1 MTRRV
6 TGLIAAGLAAL
17 FATSAVLLCWR
28 AAGQVAWFS
37 HGVSRGG
44 RVTAI
49 LTATHASYF
58 SPTRLK
64 EITGA
69 NLQVTQDITDAAGAG
84 YPAIAIWDVSTS
96 VYDTTNRQRLEPV
109 SATLVFDRTTAEL
122 INCCGEN
129 VNGNGLIWQSGIA
142 GYAFPADARKQTYDV
157 FDTVLD
163 EPEPF
168 AYSGTDVVDGVP
180 AYRFAENISAAYAGL
195 SPLSSADPELYS
207 VRRVYWVDPETG
219 AVLKITE
226 NEDLYLVN
234 PATGYPVTH
243 LFDADLSTTPATV
256 ARLASRDARGRNEIE
271 LLGTVR
277 ILFFCLA
284 GVSAVTAGCLL
295 ARGPWLRLVPLVL
308 PGGRR

>member
-6 TGLIAAGLAAL
+6 TGLIAAGLAAF
-17 FATSAVLLCWR
+17 FAASAVLLGWR
-28 AAGQVAWFS
+28 AAGQVAAD
-37 HGVSRGG
+37 SRGG
-44 RVTAI
+44 QVTAI

-69 NLQVTQDITDAAGAG
+69 NLEVTEDITGAADAG

-96 VYDTTNRQRLEPV
+96 VYDTTSRQRLEPT
-109 SATLVFDRTTAEL
+109 SATLVFDRKTAEL
-122 INCCGEN
+122 INCCGDS

-142 GYAFPADARKQTYDV
+142 GYAFPAGTRKQTYDV

-195 SPLSSADPELYS
+195 SPLSSAEPELYS
-207 VRRVYWVDPETG
+207 VRRVDWVDPETG

-226 NEDLYLVN
+226 DEDLYLVN
-234 PATGYPVTH
+234 PATGYPVMH
-243 LFDADLSTTPATV
+243 LFDADLAATPATV
-256 ARLASRDARGRNEIE
+256 ARLASQDARGRNEIA
-271 LLGTVR
+271 LAGAAR
-277 ILFFCLA
+277 IVIFCLA

-295 ARGPWLRLVPLVL
+295 AREPWLRLLPPVL
-308 PGGRR
+308 SGGR

>member
-6 TGLIAAGLAAL
+6 TGLIAAGLAA
-17 FATSAVLLCWR
+17 FFVASAIILGWR
-28 AAGQVAWFS
+28 AAGQAAWFA
-37 HGVSRGG
+37 GRVSRGG
-44 RVTAI
+44 QVTAI
-49 LTATHASYF
+49 LTATRAAYF

-69 NLQVTQDITDAAGAG
+69 NLEVTQDITDAASAG

-96 VYDTTNRQRLEPV
+96 VYDTTNHQRLEPM
-109 SATLVFDRTTAEL
+109 SATLVFDRKTAEL

-142 GYAFPADARKQTYDV
+142 GYAFPAGAMKQTYDV

-168 AYSGTDVVDGVP
+168 AYSGTGVVDGVP

-195 SPLSSADPELYS
+195 SLLSSAEPELYS
-207 VRRVYWVDPETG
+207 MHRVYWVDPETG
-219 AVLKITE
+219 AVLEITE
-226 NEDLYLVN
+226 DEDLYLVN

-256 ARLASRDARGRNEIE
+256 ARLASQDARARNEIAIV
-271 LLGTVR
+271 GTVR
-277 ILFFCLA
+277 ILLFCLA
-284 GVSAVTAGCLL
+284 GVFVVTAGFLL
-295 ARGPWLRLVPLVL
+295 VRKPRLRPLRRVL
-308 PGGRR
+308 SGGQ